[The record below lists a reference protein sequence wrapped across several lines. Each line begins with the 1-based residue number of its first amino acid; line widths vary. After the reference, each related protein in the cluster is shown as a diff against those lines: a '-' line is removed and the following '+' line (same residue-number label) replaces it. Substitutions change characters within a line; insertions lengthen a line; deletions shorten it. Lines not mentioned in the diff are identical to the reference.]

1 MISPCLTRITDGV
14 YRCQFTGVVVR
25 SKHARILCGCSQ
37 ASNLRVIQS
46 PPSCPFAAILGQL
59 TPAGVDRL
67 QRCRAAGCG
76 LIHQVDGHT
85 TCVGMGGTKCGWL
98 ARWAACL
105 NGTKLFPNGTERLP
119 ALGLNAP
126 FAVDLQAEAF
136 PGSASFVPDNANV
149 FGPNHGSESV
159 LRIHVAPDSPS
170 VTFLRDGVRL
180 PRGIWRWMVP

>member
-46 PPSCPFAAILGQL
+46 PPSCPFAAILGHL

-67 QRCRAAGCG
+67 QRCRAAGCRAMCMVEG
-76 LIHQVDGHT
+76 SIRCT
-85 TCVGMGGTKCGWL
+85 AMGGKKCGWL

-105 NGTKLFPNGTERLP
+105 NGTKLFPNGTDDCP
-119 ALGLNAP
+119 HWK
-126 FAVDLQAEAF
+126 
-136 PGSASFVPDNANV
+136 PD
-149 FGPNHGSESV
+149 
-159 LRIHVAPDSPS
+159 R
-170 VTFLRDGVRL
+170 
-180 PRGIWRWMVP
+180 